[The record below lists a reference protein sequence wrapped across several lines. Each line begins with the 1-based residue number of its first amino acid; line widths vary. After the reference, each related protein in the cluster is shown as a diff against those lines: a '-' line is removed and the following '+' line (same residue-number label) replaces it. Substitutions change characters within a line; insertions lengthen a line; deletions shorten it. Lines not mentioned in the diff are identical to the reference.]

1 MLKPDLARVIAEQTG
16 LSLDRANEV
25 ITAATDQ
32 ISAAAA
38 RGEDVTLIGFG
49 SFHVRTRQARNGR
62 HPQTGAPLHIG
73 ASRTVAF
80 RPGKALREAVQ

>member
-16 LSLDRANEV
+16 LSLDRAHEV

-38 RGEDVTLIGFG
+38 RGEEVALVGFG

-62 HPQTGAPLHIG
+62 HPQTGAPLHIE
-73 ASRTVAF
+73 ARRTVAF
-80 RPGKALREAVQ
+80 RPGKVLREAVK

>member
-1 MLKPDLARVIAEQTG
+1 MLKPDLARAIAEQTG
-16 LSLDRANEV
+16 LSLDRAGEV

-32 ISAAAA
+32 ISAATA
-38 RGEDVTLIGFG
+38 RGEDVTLVGFG

-62 HPQTGAPLHIG
+62 NPQTGAPLKIE

-80 RPGKALREAVQ
+80 RPGKALREALK

>member
-1 MLKPDLARVIAEQTG
+1 MLKPDLARAIAEQTG

-38 RGEDVTLIGFG
+38 RGEDVTLVGFG

-62 HPQTGAPLHIG
+62 NPRTGALLRIEAG
-73 ASRTVAF
+73 RTVAF